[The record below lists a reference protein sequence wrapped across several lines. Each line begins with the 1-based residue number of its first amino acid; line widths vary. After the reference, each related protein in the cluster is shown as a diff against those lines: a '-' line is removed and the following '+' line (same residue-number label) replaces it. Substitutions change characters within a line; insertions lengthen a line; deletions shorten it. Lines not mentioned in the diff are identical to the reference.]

1 MRDDNKHRTAGSSQ
15 GKQPITAFAPG
26 GRGFHTTCLPHQTWQ
41 AGLPRP
47 TGRQACPRRSTRQA
61 GRTKDTNIRR
71 GGSQPPKQTAE
82 TAFSPLRVYTLPGV
96 NPPEGGV
103 NPLWGNLSLFL
114 GLGSRFLSPSGSKPP
129 IPGPM
134 TRKPRVPRYH
144 ACCPLVHVN
153 SGRMRFRRTFCL
165 ANWK

>member
-103 NPLWGNLSLFL
+103 NPLWGNLAFFALHPSSLKL
-114 GLGSRFLSPSGSKPP
+114 YRSTSPDMLVIFAAFSMPRPP
-129 IPGPM
+129 
-134 TRKPRVPRYH
+134 
-144 ACCPLVHVN
+144 AHVYL
-153 SGRMRFRRTFCL
+153 FRSIDTSAAGCW
-165 ANWK
+165 AG